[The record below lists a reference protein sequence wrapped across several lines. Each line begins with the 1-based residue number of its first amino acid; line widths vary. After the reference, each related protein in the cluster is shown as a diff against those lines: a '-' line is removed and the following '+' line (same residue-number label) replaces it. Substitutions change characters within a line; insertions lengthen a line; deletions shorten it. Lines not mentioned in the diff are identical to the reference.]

1 MAPEFYRELKKEKM
15 PSNNDDKNG
24 KSENKDAQDYQ
35 LYVMRHGIAVARG
48 DPNFP
53 DDAQRPLTPEGKKKL
68 RGIAKG
74 LFRLGLGVDSIITS
88 PLVRASETAAIVAEV
103 LDSGIKIECSDFL
116 RPGGS
121 LQALLTSLGKRGEHS
136 SVLVVGHEP
145 DLSEGVAKL
154 IGNTR
159 ASFQFKKGG
168 CCRIDCDK
176 FPPRPLGKLIWW
188 LTPRVMRKI
197 G

>member
-1 MAPEFYRELKKEKM
+1 M
-15 PSNNDDKNG
+15 PAATNAAGS
-24 KSENKDAQDYQ
+24 KDVQGYQ

-53 DDAQRPLTPEGKKKL
+53 DDNKRPLTPEGKKKL
-68 RGIAKG
+68 RDIAKG
-74 LFRLGLGVDSIITS
+74 LLRLGLCVDSVISS
-88 PLVRASETAAIVAEV
+88 PLVRAAETAAIVAEI
-103 LDSGIKIECSDFL
+103 LSPGIAVETSDYL

-121 LQALLTSLGKRGEHS
+121 LQALLTSLGKQKDHR
-136 SVLVVGHEP
+136 SVLVIGHEP
-145 DLSEGVAKL
+145 DLSEGAARL
-154 IGNTR
+154 LGDAR

-168 CCRIDCDK
+168 CCRIDFDK
-176 FPPRPLGKLIWW
+176 FPPRPPGKLVWW

>member
-1 MAPEFYRELKKEKM
+1 M
-15 PSNNDDKNG
+15 PTLNDDAVSRDTQG
-24 KSENKDAQDYQ
+24 YQ
-35 LYVMRHGIAVARG
+35 LYVMRHGIAVSRG

-53 DDAQRPLTPEGKKKL
+53 DDAERPLTPEGKKKL
-68 RGIAKG
+68 RAIARG
-74 LFRLGLGVDSIITS
+74 LFRLGLCVDSIISS
-88 PLVRASETAAIVAEV
+88 PLVRASETATIVAEV
-103 LDSGIKIECSDFL
+103 FGPGVTVESSEFL

-121 LQALLTSLGKRGEHS
+121 LQALLTSLGKRGDHR
-136 SVLVVGHEP
+136 SVLAVGHEP

-168 CCRIDCDK
+168 CCRIDFDK
-176 FPPRPLGKLIWW
+176 FPPRPPGKLIWW

>member
-1 MAPEFYRELKKEKM
+1 
-15 PSNNDDKNG
+15 
-24 KSENKDAQDYQ
+24 
-35 LYVMRHGIAVARG
+35 MRHGIAVARG

-53 DDAQRPLTPEGKKKL
+53 DDARRPLTPEGKKKL
-68 RGIAKG
+68 KAIARG
-74 LFRLGLGVDSIITS
+74 LFRLGVRVDSIISS
-88 PLVRASETAAIVAEV
+88 PLIRASETAAIVTEV
-103 LDSGIKIECSDFL
+103 FAPGVKVESSDFL

-121 LQALLTSLGKRGEHS
+121 LQALLTSLGKRAGLR

-154 IGNTR
+154 IGNAR
-159 ASFQFKKGG
+159 ANFQFKKGG
-168 CCRIDCDK
+168 CCRIDFDK
-176 FPPRPLGKLIWW
+176 FPPHPPGKLVWW

>member
-1 MAPEFYRELKKEKM
+1 M
-15 PSNNDDKNG
+15 PSLNDNNGNNDTQG
-24 KSENKDAQDYQ
+24 YQ
-35 LYVMRHGIAVARG
+35 LYVMRHGIAAARG

-53 DDAQRPLTPEGKKKL
+53 DDAQRPLTAEGKKKL
-68 RGIAKG
+68 RAIAKG
-74 LFRLGLGVDSIITS
+74 LFRLGLDVDAIITS
-88 PLVRASETAAIVAEV
+88 PLARASETAEIVAEV
-103 LDSGIKIECSDFL
+103 FGPDIRVETSDFL

-121 LQALLTSLGKRGEHS
+121 LQALLTSLSKRNNHR

-168 CCRIDCDK
+168 CCRIDFDN
-176 FPPRPLGKLIWW
+176 FPPRPPGKLIWW

>member
-1 MAPEFYRELKKEKM
+1 M
-15 PSNNDDKNG
+15 PSNDDKND
-24 KSENKDAQDYQ
+24 KSENKDAQGYQ

-48 DPNFP
+48 DPNFA

-88 PLVRASETAAIVAEV
+88 PLIRASETAIVVADV
-103 LDSGIKIECSDFL
+103 FDAGVKIESSEFL

-121 LQALLTSLGKRGEHS
+121 LQALLTSLGKRDDHR

-154 IGNTR
+154 IGNAR

-168 CCRIDCDK
+168 CCRIDFDK
-176 FPPRPLGKLIWW
+176 FPPRPPGKLIWW

>member
-1 MAPEFYRELKKEKM
+1 MAPLNDTNASREKQ
-15 PSNNDDKNG
+15 G
-24 KSENKDAQDYQ
+24 YQ
-35 LYVMRHGIAVARG
+35 FFVMRHGIAVARG

-53 DDAQRPLTPEGKKKL
+53 DDAKRPLTPEGRKKL
-68 RGIAKG
+68 KAVARG
-74 LFRLGLGVDSIITS
+74 LFRLGLRVDSIISS
-88 PLVRASETAAIVAEV
+88 PLVRASETAAIIAEV
-103 LDSGIKIECSDFL
+103 LGPGITIETSDFL

-121 LQALLTSLGKRGEHS
+121 LQALLTSLGKRVEHR
-136 SVLVVGHEP
+136 SVLVIGHEP
-145 DLSEGVAKL
+145 DLSEGVARL

-168 CCRIDCDK
+168 CCRIDFEK
-176 FPPRPLGKLIWW
+176 FPPHPPGTLVWW

>member
-1 MAPEFYRELKKEKM
+1 M
-15 PSNNDDKNG
+15 PPQN
-24 KSENKDAQDYQ
+24 ETTETKDTQGYQ
-35 LYVMRHGIAVARG
+35 FYVMRHGIAVARG

-53 DDAQRPLTPEGKKKL
+53 DDAERPLTPEGKKKL
-68 RGIAKG
+68 RAIAKG
-74 LFRLGLGVDSIITS
+74 LFRLGLCVDSIISS
-88 PLVRASETAAIVAEV
+88 PLVRASETAAIVADAFGPGVKVE
-103 LDSGIKIECSDFL
+103 SSDFL

-121 LQALLTSLGKRGEHS
+121 LQALLTSLGKRNDHR

-168 CCRIDCDK
+168 CCRIDFDK
-176 FPPRPLGKLIWW
+176 FPPRLPGKLIWW